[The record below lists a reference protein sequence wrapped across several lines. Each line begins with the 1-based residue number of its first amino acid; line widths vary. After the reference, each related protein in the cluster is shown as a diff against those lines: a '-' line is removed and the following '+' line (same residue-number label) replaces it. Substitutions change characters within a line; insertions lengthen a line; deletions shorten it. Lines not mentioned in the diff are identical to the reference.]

1 MSIEVKSE
9 ERPHQSSRPGPFP
22 LRRCRELIGRNRL
35 FTTALVLA
43 MVLRGLTMLGY
54 RPALWFPD
62 SFDYLQRSLRMEP
75 GLIHP
80 NGYAFFLWLLRP
92 FHSVLLVVAIQHVLG
107 LGMATLMYAL
117 LRRYGLPSWGALLAA
132 VVVLFDPRQLLLE
145 QAILTE
151 TVFSCCVVSAV
162 VLLLWRP
169 VVTPRAACLVGALL
183 ALAALN
189 RPVAVPLILLVLGS
203 LVVRRAGRRVIATGL
218 AAWLVPLVAYAGW
231 FAAYHDRF
239 SLSGEDGIFLWART
253 TSFADCTVIKPP
265 AELVPLCPSRR
276 HLRPWPASFL
286 LDTKSPSHYLSDPHE
301 WFSGSSRYPRHVPGL
316 PARPPID
323 PAGDNE
329 KAWRFAIDAIL
340 AQPLDYA
347 LTVTRDTAYT
357 VLMADPPVQLQSFR
371 FQPAPPFSPSPQ
383 NLDALHQYAHADAR
397 TRVAGLPA
405 AALRY
410 YQDRVFLSGVQF
422 TLILTLGLGGVIR
435 RRRRNG
441 GPGLL
446 PWVTAVA
453 LLVLPAATAQGDP
466 RYGVPAMPLACLAAA
481 LAFARCSSETARC
494 SAGSMAAADTAS

>member
-1 MSIEVKSE
+1 MSIEMKSGE
-9 ERPHQSSRPGPFP
+9 LPRQSNRPGPSS
-22 LRRCRELIGRNRL
+22 LWRCRALIGRNRL
-35 FTTALVLA
+35 FATALVLA

-54 RPALWFPD
+54 GPALWFPD
-62 SFDYLQRSLRMEP
+62 SFDYLQRSLEMEP

-92 FHSVLLVVAIQHVLG
+92 FHSVLLVVAIQHALG

-117 LRRYGLPSWGALLAA
+117 LRRHGLPSWGALLATL
-132 VVVLFDPRQLLLE
+132 VVLFDPRQLLLE

-151 TVFSCCVVSAV
+151 TVFTCCVVSAV

-169 VVTPRAACLVGALL
+169 AVTPRAACLVGALL

-203 LVVRRAGRRVIATGL
+203 LVIRRVGRRVIATGL

-239 SLSGEDGIFLWART
+239 SLTGEDGIFLWART

-276 HLRPWPASFL
+276 HLRPWPLSFL
-286 LDTKSPSHYLSDPHE
+286 LDKKNPSHYLSDPHE
-301 WFSGSSRYPRHVPGL
+301 WFSGSSRRPLQPSGL
-316 PARPPID
+316 RAGPPTD
-323 PAGDNE
+323 LAGDNQ
-329 KAWRFAIDAIL
+329 KAWRFVIDAIL

-347 LTVTRDTAYT
+347 LTVSRDTALT
-357 VLMADPPVQLQSFR
+357 VLLADPPVNGFG
-371 FQPAPPFSPSPQ
+371 FQHAPPFSLSPQ
-383 NLDALHQYAHADAR
+383 NLDAIHQYAHADAR
-397 TRVAGLPA
+397 TRVAGLPD

-422 TLILTLGLGGVIR
+422 TLILALGLGGVIR
-435 RRRRNG
+435 RRHRRG

-446 PWVTAVA
+446 PWATAVA
-453 LLVLPAATAQGDP
+453 LLVLPAATAEGHP
-466 RYGVPAMPLACLAAA
+466 RYGIPAMPLACLAAA
-481 LAFARCSSETARC
+481 LAFARYSSGTAGPA
-494 SAGSMAAADTAS
+494 SSSTAEQPPQR